1 MSCSHILGAIILRPG
16 NSQFPKIKILP
27 YCILSAHRF
36 RLRSTRRVPY
46 FSVGNGTAFPKGKLC
61 VCRELD
67 RSGFLPFTPIPFG
80 LLRVMGSLGTLN
92 VQYLMVEIFAWNGA
106 ASSLMPTQIPLHIN
120 RGVSFLANS
129 TRFLLHRRDCLH
141 VHISGR

>member
-67 RSGFLPFTPIPFG
+67 RSGFLPTPIPFG
-80 LLRVMGSLGTLN
+80 LLRVMGSLGGDSQRTVLN
-92 VQYLMVEIFAWNGA
+92 GRNFRMEW
-106 ASSLMPTQIPLHIN
+106 S
-120 RGVSFLANS
+120 GVFSCAHPNTTTYQPWSQLSRKF
-129 TRFLLHRRDCLH
+129 H
-141 VHISGR
+141 